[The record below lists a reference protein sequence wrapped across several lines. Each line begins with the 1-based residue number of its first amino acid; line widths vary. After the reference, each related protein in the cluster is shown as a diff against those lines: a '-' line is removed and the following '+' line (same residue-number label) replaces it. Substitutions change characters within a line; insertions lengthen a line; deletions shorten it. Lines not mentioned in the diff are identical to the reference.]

1 MNVIGVDCH
10 KWVQAAV
17 AIDEQGHEIGQWR
30 GANTPA
36 GWAEVQ
42 AWGIAPAAG
51 AFPG

>member
-10 KWVQAAV
+10 KWVQAPV
-17 AIDEQGHEIGQWR
+17 AIDEQGHKIGQWR

-42 AWGIAPAAG
+42 AWA
-51 AFPG
+51 